1 MNNPKKLVLSPPW
14 STYINKIK
22 ELFKEDPQIIINTDY
37 DSEHPSIS
45 LATNNPDKAS
55 ALLKLLP
62 DEKVF
67 GGVTFKINVDCY
79 TFSNKT
85 FTSMKEL
92 FDTAFYKNPVLVRII
107 EPDGWYAPFTY
118 VAFKKE
124 VVQFYNDNLNDPDGY
139 SSILYQDIASEVFN
153 DLSGVA
159 YCTDTD
165 RSYMF

>member
-1 MNNPKKLVLSPPW
+1 MINPKKLALLPPW

-22 ELFKEDPQIIINTDY
+22 ELFKEDPQIIINTDFN
-37 DSEHPSIS
+37 SKHPSVS

-62 DEKVF
+62 DEKVL

-79 TFSNKT
+79 TFSTKT

-92 FDTAFYKNPVLVRII
+92 FKTAFYGNLVLVNII
-107 EPDGWYAPFTY
+107 ESDSWYAPFTY
-118 VAFKKE
+118 VVFKNE
-124 VVQFYNDNLNDPDGY
+124 VVQFYNDNLNDPEGY
-139 SSILYQDIASEVFN
+139 LSTLYQDIASEVFN
-153 DLSGVA
+153 DFNGVA
-159 YCTDTD
+159 YCTD

>member
-1 MNNPKKLVLSPPW
+1 MGNLKILPPW
-14 STYINKIK
+14 STFINKIK
-22 ELFKEDPQIIINTDY
+22 ELFKEDPQIIVNTDFN
-37 DSEHPSIS
+37 SEHPSVS

-62 DEKVF
+62 DEKVL

-79 TFSNKT
+79 TFSIKT

-92 FDTAFYKNPVLVRII
+92 FETAFYKNPVLVRVI
-107 EPDGWYAPFTY
+107 EPDSDSWYAHLTY
-118 VAFKKE
+118 VAFKKV

-139 SSILYQDIASEVFN
+139 LSTLYQDIASEVFN
-153 DLSGVA
+153 DLNGVA